1 MTTDRPA
8 HIFDTLDSQRQQ
20 EADEDLAIGAVDD
33 PEFETFGYTENLGQ
47 ESNSNNGG
55 NSNHESSK
63 YRKIKMA
70 NDDEIKFL
78 TRRLVAEQL
87 DILREVTG
95 HCKDILKSQNNIA
108 HVVKPLRIVV
118 LGGAGKKL

>member
-20 EADEDLAIGAVDD
+20 EADEDLAAGAVDD
-33 PEFETFGYTENLGQ
+33 PEFETFGYTGNLGQ
-47 ESNSNNGG
+47 ES

-63 YRKIKMA
+63 YRKIDMA

-78 TRRLVAEQL
+78 TRRLVPEQL